1 MLLSQLKG
9 WFSLESKQLQ
19 MELSSYI
26 GRALREAFG
35 KGPESVYVSIN
46 QSFITVYLRN
56 FISPTENVLLEQK
69 QKQLVQSTRD
79 ILMET
84 LIPEFKAYMKIL
96 TGLDIK
102 EFYYDWGLHNKSGMF
117 VCIGSDAT
125 KDENNA
131 EYNGR
136 NSIHE
141 EVRVI
146 SIQAEKEPEKIDSYF
161 INNRTLVVIRKGI
174 LVPIEKELIRLGHSE
189 ILKLSKR
196 NLEKRLL
203 HNKGNFEGILQTKVA
218 DIFVDWDFQL
228 DKSAIVLILSP
239 TS

>member
-1 MLLSQLKG
+1 MQ
-9 WFSLESKQLQ
+9 SKQLQ

-35 KGPESVYVSIN
+35 KGPESVYVSVN
-46 QSFITVYLRN
+46 QAFVTVYLRN

-69 QKQLVQSTRD
+69 QKQLFQSTRD

-84 LIPEFKAYMKIL
+84 LISEFKAYMKIL

-117 VCIGSDAT
+117 VCIDSDPT
-125 KDENNA
+125 KDENNM
-131 EYNGR
+131 EYNGK

-141 EVRVI
+141 EVRVL
-146 SIQAEKEPEKIDSYF
+146 SIQAEKEPEEIDSYLL
-161 INNRTLVVIRKGI
+161 NNRTLVVIRKGI
-174 LVPIEKELIRLGHSE
+174 LVPIEKELIRTGHSE
-189 ILKLSKR
+189 ILKHAKR

-203 HNKGNFEGILQTKVA
+203 HNKGNFEGILQTKVT

-239 TS
+239 TT